1 MERNK
6 TIIKTSIQ
14 GIIVNVILVI
24 FKAIVGVIVNSIAIV
39 LDAVN
44 NLSDAISSIITIIG
58 TKLAGRKPDKEHPY
72 GHGRIEYFASLIIAV
87 IVLIAGVTSGKESIE
102 KIINPTKADY
112 TTASLIIVA
121 VAVVVKFF
129 FGRYV
134 KNVGEKID
142 SQSLIASGTD
152 AFMDSILSLST
163 FIAAII
169 SMIWGI
175 SLEGYLGFVISVII
189 VKSSFEIMK
198 ETLNSII
205 GSRADSELTQK
216 LREKV
221 NKFEEVQGVYDIT
234 LHNYG
239 PSQIMGSLHI
249 QVDDNMTAKEI
260 HKLTR
265 KIQMQIYEELGTVLT
280 IGIYASNNSDEKY
293 VKIKNELARIIQNHK
308 EILQMH
314 GFYVDEENKTIS
326 FDLIIDFKAE
336 SKEKVKD
343 EVVKEIKDG
352 VSLYRNPAE
361 VSGKVFPFLRDKG
374 HNRCR

>member
-24 FKAIVGVIVNSIAIV
+24 FKAVVGVIVNSIAII

-58 TKLAGRKPDKEHPY
+58 TKLAGKKPDKEHPY
-72 GHGRIEYFASLIIAV
+72 GHGRIEYFASLIIAI
-87 IVLIAGVTSGKESIE
+87 IVLAAGVTSGKESIE
-102 KIINPTKADY
+102 KIIHPVKADY
-112 TTASLIIVA
+112 TIASLIIIIVA
-121 VAVVVKFF
+121 VIVKFF
-129 FGRYV
+129 LGRHV

-152 AFMDSILSLST
+152 AFMDAVLSFST
-163 FIAAII
+163 LVAAII
-169 SMIWGI
+169 SLIWGI

-198 ETLNSII
+198 ETLNGII
-205 GSRADSELTQK
+205 GARADSELTQK

-221 NKFEEVQGVYDIT
+221 NAFEEVQGVYDIT

-293 VKIKNELARIIQNHK
+293 VIIKNDLAKIISEHK
-308 EILQMH
+308 EIIQMH

-336 SKEKVKD
+336 SKENLKD
-343 EVVKEIKDG
+343 EVVRQIKEKYPEYNYYVILDTDF
-352 VSLYRNPAE
+352 S
-361 VSGKVFPFLRDKG
+361 D
-374 HNRCR
+374 

>member
-6 TIIKTSIQ
+6 NIIKTSIQ

-24 FKAIVGVIVNSIAIV
+24 FKAIVGVIVNSIAII

-58 TKLAGRKPDKEHPY
+58 TKLAGKRPDKEHPY

-87 IVLIAGVTSGKESIE
+87 IVLVAGVTSGKESIE
-102 KIINPTKADY
+102 KIIHPVKAEY
-112 TTASLIIVA
+112 TIASLIIIIVA
-121 VAVVVKFF
+121 IIAKFCLGRHVKS
-129 FGRYV
+129 
-134 KNVGEKID
+134 VGEKID

-163 FIAAII
+163 LIAAII

-205 GSRADSELTQK
+205 GARADSELTQK

-221 NKFEEVQGVYDIT
+221 NAFEEVQGVYDIT

-239 PSQIMGSLHI
+239 PSQIIGSLHI

-280 IGIYASNNSDEKY
+280 IGIYAANNSDEKY
-293 VKIKNELARIIQNHK
+293 AKIKNELVKIIQKYK

-314 GFYVDEENKTIS
+314 GFYVDEDSKTVS

-336 SKEKVKD
+336 SKEKIKE
-343 EVVKEIKDG
+343 EVVKEITEKYPEYNYYVILDTDI
-352 VSLYRNPAE
+352 S
-361 VSGKVFPFLRDKG
+361 D
-374 HNRCR
+374 

>member
-6 TIIKTSIQ
+6 VIIKTSVI
-14 GIIVNVILVI
+14 GIVTNIILVV
-24 FKAIVGVIVNSIAIV
+24 FKATVGLIVNSIAIV

-72 GHGRIEYFASLIIAV
+72 GHGRIEYFASLIIAI
-87 IVLIAGVTSGKESIE
+87 IVFVAGATSGKESIE
-102 KIINPTKADY
+102 KIIHPVKADY
-112 TTASLIIVA
+112 TVISLIIIIVA
-121 VAVVVKFF
+121 VIIKFF
-129 FGRYV
+129 LGRHV
-134 KNVGEKID
+134 KKVGEKID

-152 AFMDSILSLST
+152 AFMDAILSFST
-163 FIAAII
+163 LVAAVI
-169 SMIWGI
+169 SLIWGI
-175 SLEGYLGFVISVII
+175 SLEGYLGFIISVII
-189 VKSSFEIMK
+189 VKSSFDIIK

-205 GSRADSELTQK
+205 GARADSELTQK

-221 NKFEEVQGVYDIT
+221 NEFEEVQGVYDIT

-265 KIQMQIYEELGTVLT
+265 KIQMQIYEELGTVVT
-280 IGIYASNNSDEKY
+280 IGIYASNSSDEFY
-293 VKIKNELARIIQNHK
+293 VEIKNELTKIIQKYK
-308 EILQMH
+308 EIIQMH
-314 GFYVDEENKTIS
+314 GFYVDEESKTIS

-336 SKEKVKD
+336 SKEKIRD
-343 EVVKEIKDG
+343 EVIKEIKKKYPEYNYYVILDTDI
-352 VSLYRNPAE
+352 S
-361 VSGKVFPFLRDKG
+361 D
-374 HNRCR
+374 

>member
-24 FKAIVGVIVNSIAIV
+24 FKAIVGVIVNSIAII

-58 TKLAGRKPDKEHPY
+58 TKLAGKRPDKEHPY

-87 IVLIAGVTSGKESIE
+87 IVLVAGVTSGKEAIE
-102 KIINPTKADY
+102 KIIHPVKADY
-112 TTASLIIVA
+112 TIASLIIIIVA
-121 VAVVVKFF
+121 VIVKFF
-129 FGRYV
+129 LGRHV
-134 KNVGEKID
+134 KSVGEKID

-152 AFMDSILSLST
+152 AFMDAILSFST
-163 FIAAII
+163 LVAAVI
-169 SMIWGI
+169 SLIWGI

-205 GSRADSELTQK
+205 GARADSGLTQK

-221 NKFEEVQGVYDIT
+221 NEFEEVQGVYDIT

-239 PSQIMGSLHI
+239 PSQIMGSIHI

-265 KIQMQIYEELGTVLT
+265 KIQLHIYEELGIVLT
-280 IGIYASNNSDEKY
+280 IGIYASNSSEEHF
-293 VKIKNELARIIQNHK
+293 VQIKSELAKIIHK
-308 EILQMH
+308 YPEILQMH
-314 GFYVDEENKTIS
+314 GFYVDEESKTVS

-336 SKEKVKD
+336 NKENIKG
-343 EVVKEIKDG
+343 EVVKEIKEKYPEYNYFVILDTDF
-352 VSLYRNPAE
+352 S
-361 VSGKVFPFLRDKG
+361 D
-374 HNRCR
+374 

>member
-24 FKAIVGVIVNSIAIV
+24 FKAVVGVIVNSIAII

-58 TKLAGRKPDKEHPY
+58 TKLAGKKPDKEHPY

-87 IVLIAGVTSGKESIE
+87 IVLVAGVTSGKESIE
-102 KIINPTKADY
+102 KIIHPVKADY
-112 TTASLIIVA
+112 TIASLIIIIVA
-121 VAVVVKFF
+121 IIVKFCL
-129 FGRYV
+129 GRHV
-134 KNVGEKID
+134 KSVGEKID

-163 FIAAII
+163 LVAAII
-169 SMIWGI
+169 SLIWGI

-221 NKFEEVQGVYDIT
+221 NTFEEVQGVYDIT

-265 KIQMQIYEELGTVLT
+265 KIQLQIYEELGTVLT
-280 IGIYASNNSDEKY
+280 IGIYAANNSDEKY
-293 VKIKNELARIIQNHK
+293 VKIKNDLAKIIQEHK

-336 SKEKVKD
+336 SKEKIKE
-343 EVVKEIKDG
+343 EVLKKIKEKYPEYNYYVILDTDF
-352 VSLYRNPAE
+352 S
-361 VSGKVFPFLRDKG
+361 D
-374 HNRCR
+374 

>member
-24 FKAIVGVIVNSIAIV
+24 FKATVGVIVNSIAII

-58 TKLAGRKPDKEHPY
+58 TKLAGKKPDKEHPY
-72 GHGRIEYFASLIIAV
+72 GHGRIEYFASLIIAI
-87 IVLIAGVTSGKESIE
+87 IVLAAGVTSGKESIE
-102 KIINPTKADY
+102 KIINPVKADY
-112 TTASLIIVA
+112 TIASLIIIIVA
-121 VAVVVKFF
+121 VIVKFF
-129 FGRYV
+129 LGRHV

-152 AFMDSILSLST
+152 AFMDAVLSFST
-163 FIAAII
+163 LVAAII
-169 SMIWGI
+169 SLIWGI

-189 VKSSFEIMK
+189 VKSSYEIMK

-205 GSRADSELTQK
+205 GARADSELTQK

-221 NKFEEVQGVYDIT
+221 NAFEEVQGVYDIT

-280 IGIYASNNSDEKY
+280 IGIYAANNSDEKY
-293 VKIKNELARIIQNHK
+293 VKIKNDLAKIIQEHK

-314 GFYVDEENKTIS
+314 GFYVDEENKTVS

-336 SKEKVKD
+336 SKENVKD
-343 EVVKEIKDG
+343 EVVKKIKEKYPEYNYYVILDTDY
-352 VSLYRNPAE
+352 S
-361 VSGKVFPFLRDKG
+361 D
-374 HNRCR
+374 

>member
-24 FKAIVGVIVNSIAIV
+24 FKAIVGVIVNSIAII

-87 IVLIAGVTSGKESIE
+87 IVLVAGVTSGKESIE

-112 TTASLIIVA
+112 TIASLIIVA

-134 KNVGEKID
+134 KNVGKRID

-163 FIAAII
+163 LIAAII
-169 SMIWGI
+169 SLIWGI

-221 NKFEEVQGVYDIT
+221 NEFEEVQGVYDIT

-265 KIQMQIYEELGTVLT
+265 KIQLQIYEELGTVLT

-293 VKIKNELARIIQNHK
+293 VKIKNELVKIIQKYK

-336 SKEKVKD
+336 SKERVKD
-343 EVVKEIKDG
+343 EVVKEIKEKYPEYNYYVILDTDF
-352 VSLYRNPAE
+352 S
-361 VSGKVFPFLRDKG
+361 D
-374 HNRCR
+374 

>member
-6 TIIKTSIQ
+6 VIIKTSVI
-14 GIIVNVILVI
+14 GIVTNIILVV
-24 FKAIVGVIVNSIAIV
+24 FKATVGLIVNSIAIV

-72 GHGRIEYFASLIIAV
+72 GHGRIEYFASLIIAI
-87 IVLIAGVTSGKESIE
+87 IVFVAGATSGKESIE
-102 KIINPTKADY
+102 KIIHPVKADY
-112 TTASLIIVA
+112 TVVSLIIIIVA
-121 VAVVVKFF
+121 VIIKFF
-129 FGRYV
+129 LGRHV
-134 KNVGEKID
+134 KKVGEKID

-152 AFMDSILSLST
+152 AFMDAILSFST
-163 FIAAII
+163 LVAAVI
-169 SMIWGI
+169 SLIWGI
-175 SLEGYLGFVISVII
+175 SLEGYLGFIISVII
-189 VKSSFEIMK
+189 VKSSFDIIK

-205 GSRADSELTQK
+205 GARADSELTQK

-221 NKFEEVQGVYDIT
+221 NEFEEVQGVYDIT

-265 KIQMQIYEELGTVLT
+265 KIQMKIYEELGTVVT
-280 IGIYASNNSDEKY
+280 IGIYASNSSDEFY
-293 VKIKNELARIIQNHK
+293 VEIKNELTKIIQKHK
-308 EILQMH
+308 EIIQMH
-314 GFYVDEENKTIS
+314 GFYVDEESETIS

-336 SKEKVKD
+336 SKEKIRD
-343 EVVKEIKDG
+343 EVIKEIKEKYPKYSYYVILDTDI
-352 VSLYRNPAE
+352 S
-361 VSGKVFPFLRDKG
+361 D
-374 HNRCR
+374 

>member
-24 FKAIVGVIVNSIAIV
+24 FKAVVGVIVNSIAII

-58 TKLAGRKPDKEHPY
+58 TKLAGKKPDKEHPY
-72 GHGRIEYFASLIIAV
+72 GHGRIEYFASLIIAI
-87 IVLIAGVTSGKESIE
+87 IVLAAGVTSGKESIE
-102 KIINPTKADY
+102 KIIHPVKADY
-112 TTASLIIVA
+112 TIASLIIIIVA
-121 VAVVVKFF
+121 VIVKFF
-129 FGRYV
+129 LGRHV

-152 AFMDSILSLST
+152 AFMDAVLSFST
-163 FIAAII
+163 LVAAII
-169 SMIWGI
+169 SLIWGI

-205 GSRADSELTQK
+205 GAREDSELTQK

-221 NKFEEVQGVYDIT
+221 NAFEEVQGVYDIT

-293 VKIKNELARIIQNHK
+293 VIIKNDLAKIISEHK

-336 SKEKVKD
+336 SKENLKD
-343 EVVKEIKDG
+343 EVVRQIKEKYPEYNYYVILDTDF
-352 VSLYRNPAE
+352 S
-361 VSGKVFPFLRDKG
+361 D
-374 HNRCR
+374 

>member
-6 TIIKTSIQ
+6 IIIKTSII
-14 GIIVNVILVI
+14 GIITNIILVI
-24 FKAIVGVIVNSIAIV
+24 FKATVGLIVNSIAIV

-58 TKLAGRKPDKEHPY
+58 TKLAGKKPDKEHPY
-72 GHGRIEYFASLIIAV
+72 GHGRIEYFASLIIAILV
-87 IVLIAGVTSGKESIE
+87 FVAGATSGKESIE
-102 KIINPTKADY
+102 KIIHPVKADY
-112 TTASLIIVA
+112 NLASLIIIIVA
-121 VAVVVKFF
+121 IIIKFF
-129 FGRYV
+129 LGRHV
-134 KNVGEKID
+134 KKVGKKID

-152 AFMDSILSLST
+152 AFMDAVLSFST
-163 FIAAII
+163 LVAAVI
-169 SMIWGI
+169 SLIWGI

-189 VKSSFEIMK
+189 VKSSFDIIK

-205 GSRADSELTQK
+205 GERADSELIQK

-221 NKFEEVQGVYDIT
+221 NNFDEVQGVYDIT

-239 PSQIMGSLHI
+239 PSQVMGSLHI

-280 IGIYASNNSDEKY
+280 IGIYASNSSDEFY
-293 VKIKNELARIIQNHK
+293 VGIKNELTKIIQKYK
-308 EILQMH
+308 EIIQMH
-314 GFYVDEENKTIS
+314 GFYVDEESKTIS

-336 SKEKVKD
+336 SKEKIRD
-343 EVVKEIKDG
+343 EVVKEIKEKYPEYNYYVILDTDI
-352 VSLYRNPAE
+352 S
-361 VSGKVFPFLRDKG
+361 D
-374 HNRCR
+374 

>member
-24 FKAIVGVIVNSIAIV
+24 FKAVVGVIVNSIAII

-58 TKLAGRKPDKEHPY
+58 TKLAGKKPDKEHPY
-72 GHGRIEYFASLIIAV
+72 GHGRIEYFASLIIAI
-87 IVLIAGVTSGKESIE
+87 IVLAAGVTSGKESIE
-102 KIINPTKADY
+102 KIIHPVKADY
-112 TTASLIIVA
+112 TIASLIIIIVA
-121 VAVVVKFF
+121 VIVKFF
-129 FGRYV
+129 LGRHV

-152 AFMDSILSLST
+152 AFMDAVLSFST
-163 FIAAII
+163 LVAAII
-169 SMIWGI
+169 SLIWGI

-189 VKSSFEIMK
+189 VKSSYEIMK

-205 GSRADSELTQK
+205 GARADSELTQK

-221 NKFEEVQGVYDIT
+221 NAFEEVQGVYDIT

-293 VKIKNELARIIQNHK
+293 VIIKNDLAKIISEHK

-336 SKEKVKD
+336 SKENLKD
-343 EVVKEIKDG
+343 EVVRQIKEKYPEYNYYVILDTDY
-352 VSLYRNPAE
+352 S
-361 VSGKVFPFLRDKG
+361 D
-374 HNRCR
+374 

>member
-24 FKAIVGVIVNSIAIV
+24 FKAIVGVIVNSIAII

-87 IVLIAGVTSGKESIE
+87 IVLVAGVTSGKESIE

-112 TTASLIIVA
+112 TIASLIIVA

-134 KNVGEKID
+134 KNVGKRID

-163 FIAAII
+163 LIAAII
-169 SMIWGI
+169 SLIWGI

-221 NKFEEVQGVYDIT
+221 NEFEEVQGVYDIT

-239 PSQIMGSLHI
+239 PSKIMGSLHI

-265 KIQMQIYEELGTVLT
+265 KIQLQIYEELGTVLT

-293 VKIKNELARIIQNHK
+293 VKIKNELVKIIQKYK

-336 SKEKVKD
+336 SKERVKD
-343 EVVKEIKDG
+343 EVVKEIKEKYPEYNYYVILDTDF
-352 VSLYRNPAE
+352 S
-361 VSGKVFPFLRDKG
+361 D
-374 HNRCR
+374 

>member
-24 FKAIVGVIVNSIAIV
+24 FKAVIGIIVNSIAIV

-44 NLSDAISSIITIIG
+44 NLSDAVSSIITIIG
-58 TKLAGRKPDKEHPY
+58 TKLAGKKPDKEHPY
-72 GHGRIEYFASLIIAV
+72 GHGRIEYFAAL
-87 IVLIAGVTSGKESIE
+87 LIAIIVFIAGAVAGKESIE
-102 KIINPTKADY
+102 KIIHPVKADY
-112 TTASLIIVA
+112 TTASLIIIIVA
-121 VAVVVKFF
+121 IIVKYFL
-129 FGRYV
+129 GKHV
-134 KNVGEKID
+134 KKVGEKIN

-152 AFMDSILSLST
+152 AYMDAVLSFST
-163 FIAAII
+163 LIAAII
-169 SMIWGI
+169 SLIWGI
-175 SLEGYLGFVISVII
+175 SLEGYLGFIISVII
-189 VKSSFEIMK
+189 VKSSFDIMK

-205 GSRADSELTQK
+205 GERADSELTQK
-216 LREKV
+216 LKEKI
-221 NKFEEVQGVYDIT
+221 NEFEEVQGVYDIT

-265 KIQMQIYEELGTVLT
+265 KIQLKIYEELGIVLT
-280 IGIYASNNSDEKY
+280 IGIYASNNSEEHF
-293 VKIKNELARIIQNHK
+293 VQIKNELVNIIRNYS

-314 GFYVDEENKTIS
+314 GFYVDEESKTIS

-336 SKEKVKD
+336 SKEKIKE
-343 EVVKEIKDG
+343 EVVNKIKEKYPEYNYFVILDTDI
-352 VSLYRNPAE
+352 S
-361 VSGKVFPFLRDKG
+361 D
-374 HNRCR
+374 

>member
-6 TIIKTSIQ
+6 VIIKTSVI
-14 GIIVNVILVI
+14 GIVTNIILVV
-24 FKAIVGVIVNSIAIV
+24 FKATVGLIVNSIAIV

-72 GHGRIEYFASLIIAV
+72 GHGRIEYFASLIIAI
-87 IVLIAGVTSGKESIE
+87 IVFVAGATSGKESIE
-102 KIINPTKADY
+102 KIIHPVKADY
-112 TTASLIIVA
+112 TVISLIIIIVA
-121 VAVVVKFF
+121 VIIKFF
-129 FGRYV
+129 LGRHV
-134 KNVGEKID
+134 KKVGEKID

-152 AFMDSILSLST
+152 AFMDAILSFST
-163 FIAAII
+163 LVAAVI
-169 SMIWGI
+169 SLIWGI
-175 SLEGYLGFVISVII
+175 SLEGYLGFIISVII
-189 VKSSFEIMK
+189 VKSSFDIIK

-205 GSRADSELTQK
+205 GARADSELTQK

-221 NKFEEVQGVYDIT
+221 NEFEEVQGVYDIT

-265 KIQMQIYEELGTVLT
+265 KIQMKIYEELGTVVT
-280 IGIYASNNSDEKY
+280 IGIYASNSSDEFY
-293 VKIKNELARIIQNHK
+293 VEVKNELTKIIQKYK
-308 EILQMH
+308 EIIQMH
-314 GFYVDEENKTIS
+314 GFYVDEESKTIS

-336 SKEKVKD
+336 SKEKIRD
-343 EVVKEIKDG
+343 EVIKEIKEKYSEYNYYVILDTDI
-352 VSLYRNPAE
+352 S
-361 VSGKVFPFLRDKG
+361 D
-374 HNRCR
+374 

>member
-6 TIIKTSIQ
+6 VIIKTSII
-14 GIIVNVILVI
+14 GIITNIILVI
-24 FKAIVGVIVNSIAIV
+24 FKAIVGLIVNSIAIV

-72 GHGRIEYFASLIIAV
+72 GHGRIEYFASLIIAI
-87 IVLIAGVTSGKESIE
+87 IVFIAGATSGKESIE
-102 KIINPTKADY
+102 KIIHPVKADY
-112 TTASLIIVA
+112 TVVSLIIIIVA
-121 VAVVVKFF
+121 VIIKFF
-129 FGRYV
+129 LGRHV
-134 KNVGEKID
+134 KKIGEKID

-152 AFMDSILSLST
+152 AFMDAILSFST
-163 FIAAII
+163 LVAAVI
-169 SMIWGI
+169 SLIWGI

-189 VKSSFEIMK
+189 VKSSFDIIK

-205 GSRADSELTQK
+205 GARADSELTQK

-221 NKFEEVQGVYDIT
+221 NEFEEVQGVYDIT

-265 KIQMQIYEELGTVLT
+265 KIQMQIYEELGTVVT
-280 IGIYASNNSDEKY
+280 IGIYASNSSDAFYIE
-293 VKIKNELARIIQNHK
+293 IKNELTKIIQKYK
-308 EILQMH
+308 EIIQMH
-314 GFYVDEENKTIS
+314 GFYVDEESKTIS

-336 SKEKVKD
+336 SKENIRD
-343 EVVKEIKDG
+343 EVVKEIKEKYPEYNYYVILDTDI
-352 VSLYRNPAE
+352 S
-361 VSGKVFPFLRDKG
+361 D
-374 HNRCR
+374 

>member
-6 TIIKTSIQ
+6 VIIKTSVI
-14 GIIVNVILVI
+14 GIVTNIILVV
-24 FKAIVGVIVNSIAIV
+24 FKATVGLIVNSIAIV

-72 GHGRIEYFASLIIAV
+72 GHGRIEYFASLIIAI
-87 IVLIAGVTSGKESIE
+87 IVFVAGATSGKESIE
-102 KIINPTKADY
+102 KIIHPVKADY
-112 TTASLIIVA
+112 TVISLIIIIVA
-121 VAVVVKFF
+121 VIIKFF
-129 FGRYV
+129 LGRHV
-134 KNVGEKID
+134 KKVGEKID

-152 AFMDSILSLST
+152 AFMDAILSFST
-163 FIAAII
+163 LVAAVI
-169 SMIWGI
+169 SLIWGI
-175 SLEGYLGFVISVII
+175 SLEGYLGFIISVII
-189 VKSSFEIMK
+189 VKSSFDIIK

-205 GSRADSELTQK
+205 GARADSELTQK

-221 NKFEEVQGVYDIT
+221 NEFEEVQGVYDIT

-265 KIQMQIYEELGTVLT
+265 KIQMQIYEEFGTVVT
-280 IGIYASNNSDEKY
+280 IGIYASNSSDEFY
-293 VKIKNELARIIQNHK
+293 VEVKNELTKIIQKYK
-308 EILQMH
+308 EIIQMH
-314 GFYVDEENKTIS
+314 GFYVDEESKTIS

-336 SKEKVKD
+336 SKEKIRD
-343 EVVKEIKDG
+343 EVIKEIKEKYSEYNYYVILDTDI
-352 VSLYRNPAE
+352 S
-361 VSGKVFPFLRDKG
+361 D
-374 HNRCR
+374 